1 MQGIFF
7 GVRFAALTQLFTVCG
22 LAHIVLSKTSKAA
35 LLFFSWT
42 GTAPTVHAIWSAE
55 RDIFSVGYASAYGQ
69 QQVAFA
75 LQPAALLGSVN

>member
-22 LAHIVLSKTSKAA
+22 LAHTVLSKTSKAV
-35 LLFFSWT
+35 LLSFSWT
-42 GTAPTVHAIWSAE
+42 GTTPPLHAIWSAE
-55 RDIFSVGYASAYGQ
+55 RHIYSAGYASAYGR

-75 LQPAALLGSVN
+75 LQPAVLLG